1 MRQNFKREWV
11 RGFTNSKEMV
21 DDIKRNNTIK
31 GGGQLIVV
39 INNKEIIDVFKRL
52 AAAVRYNEN
61 AYIIYNDDFI
71 DFLDGNELMKLAS
84 EWLDG
89 MKQDG
94 VGSQFMVGWKI
105 NNVTSV
111 EEAIRILQAN
121 GFDVLEY

>member
-1 MRQNFKREWV
+1 M
-11 RGFTNSKEMV
+11 
-21 DDIKRNNTIK
+21 
-31 GGGQLIVV
+31 VV

-71 DFLDGNELMKLAS
+71 DFLDGDELMKLAS

-94 VGSQFMVGWKI
+94 VDSQFMVGWKI

-111 EEAIRILQAN
+111 EEAIRVLQAN

>member
-1 MRQNFKREWV
+1 
-11 RGFTNSKEMV
+11 
-21 DDIKRNNTIK
+21 
-31 GGGQLIVV
+31 
-39 INNKEIIDVFKRL
+39 
-52 AAAVRYNEN
+52 
-61 AYIIYNDDFI
+61 
-71 DFLDGNELMKLAS
+71 MKLAS

-111 EEAIRILQAN
+111 EEAIRILQVN

>member
-1 MRQNFKREWV
+1 M
-11 RGFTNSKEMV
+11 
-21 DDIKRNNTIK
+21 
-31 GGGQLIVV
+31 VV

-71 DFLDGNELMKLAS
+71 DFLDGDELMKLAS

-94 VGSQFMVGWKI
+94 MEQDGVGSQLMVGWKI

-111 EEAIRILQAN
+111 EEAIRVLQAN